1 MDEIGGIGLNHGGE
15 RQRAADTE
23 ISEPGEIKKEEE
35 LLEIRLFK
43 NK

>member
-1 MDEIGGIGLNHGGE
+1 MDEIGEIGLNHGGE

-23 ISEPGEIKKEEE
+23 ILEPGEIKKEEE